1 MKKICHVIRVIITQV
16 LGDLQF
22 NFYHRWFDVIFLVS
36 AVSSIIFMY
45 LAHQQ
50 KEIAERHAVYWKT
63 QKTEIYFIFV
73 VESPGLE

>member
-50 KEIAERHAVYWKT
+50 KEIAERHAVY
-63 QKTEIYFIFV
+63 
-73 VESPGLE
+73 